1 MDVGRDD
8 DTFMESRLA
17 RDFYSDKEV
26 TVTVN
31 AVILVPNK
39 ALIGIVQLQQ
49 QEVNEKVPALPLL
62 YNDYKRR
69 NEFRDFIRASCG
81 SRGPFNTIAQT
92 IRTGGKVQDKN
103 RFKTGNVFMGRDSPP
118 ITAHLITLE
127 EPFELIGTTE
137 IQY

>member
-39 ALIGIVQLQQ
+39 ALIGIV
-49 QEVNEKVPALPLL
+49 
-62 YNDYKRR
+62 
-69 NEFRDFIRASCG
+69 
-81 SRGPFNTIAQT
+81 
-92 IRTGGKVQDKN
+92 
-103 RFKTGNVFMGRDSPP
+103 
-118 ITAHLITLE
+118 
-127 EPFELIGTTE
+127 
-137 IQY
+137 